1 MQINA
6 RQRHALAGCLTNGA
20 AAVKVSVG
28 VVHKPRD
35 QSAAT
40 HTELHISKIPDS
52 VTCSAR

>member
-28 VVHKPRD
+28 VVRAH
-35 QSAAT
+35 QSRGRPPS
-40 HTELHISKIPDS
+40 ELPP
-52 VTCSAR
+52 